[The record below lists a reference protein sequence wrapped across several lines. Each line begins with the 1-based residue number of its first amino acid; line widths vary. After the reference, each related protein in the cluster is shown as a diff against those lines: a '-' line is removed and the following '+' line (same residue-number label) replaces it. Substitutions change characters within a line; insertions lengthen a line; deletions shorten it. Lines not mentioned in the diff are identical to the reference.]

1 MTDAVEILILGAGGH
16 GEVVADV
23 FRAGPTGHLLAGFL
37 DDDPALVGK
46 LIADLPVLGTLA
58 SLPAHRAAAVIVAIG
73 DNRARADVFQRV
85 VALGLEIITAVHPGA
100 TISPRAEVGRGA
112 LVLAGVVV
120 NPGSRVGDDV
130 ILNTGCT
137 VDHHCSIAPHAHV
150 APGAHLGGNVHVG
163 MGALIGIGAAVLPGR
178 AVGDW
183 AVVGAGAVVTEDV
196 PKGTVV
202 VGVPARALKTADIS
216 RTNR

>member
-23 FRAGPTGHLLAGFL
+23 IRARATGQLLAGFL
-37 DDDPALVGK
+37 DDDPALAGK
-46 LIADLPVLGTLA
+46 MIADLPVLGALA
-58 SLPAHRAAAVIVAIG
+58 SLPAYRAAAVIVAIG

-85 VALGLEIITAVHPGA
+85 VALGLNVISAVHPRA

-137 VDHHCSIAPHAHV
+137 VDHHCVIAPHTHI

-163 MGALIGIGAAVLPGR
+163 IGALIGIGAAVLPGR
-178 AVGDW
+178 AVGEW

-196 PKGTVV
+196 PDGALV
-202 VGVPARALKTADIS
+202 VGVPARAVKAANIS
-216 RTNR
+216 GTRR

>member
-1 MTDAVEILILGAGGH
+1 MTDALEILILGAGGH

-23 FRAGPTGHLLAGFL
+23 VRAGATGHLLAGFL
-37 DDDPALVGK
+37 DDDRALAGK
-46 LIADLPVLGTLA
+46 LISDLPVLGTLA

-73 DNRARADVFQRV
+73 DNRARADAFERA
-85 VALGLEIITAVHPGA
+85 VALGVEIITAVHPRA

-137 VDHHCSIAPHAHV
+137 VDHHCFIAPHTHI

-163 MGALIGIGAAVLPGR
+163 IGALIGIGAAVLPGR
-178 AVGDW
+178 AVGEW
-183 AVVGAGAVVTEDV
+183 AVVGAGAVVTADV
-196 PKGTVV
+196 PDGALV
-202 VGVPARALKTADIS
+202 VGVPARAVKAAHTS
-216 RTNR
+216 GTHR